1 MQSYIVCLADIIC
14 CVRGKQRD
22 NLHLL
27 YAQLCNTCFVLLV
40 TSFHSRLQR
49 GRNSMHGYP
58 MVYLSLIICGGDSAE
73 PRGSRRLWIRLRW
86 WDLSLSVEVDSFC
99 LQIHYL
105 HPHQCNTR
113 LLRATDSSS
122 DSVCVRITHLYEAYA
137 GCIYSICV
145 CLCACIQLLLPSFYW
160 GLNAAPDVETA
171 NKGNSN

>member
-1 MQSYIVCLADIIC
+1 MC

-49 GRNSMHGYP
+49 GRNSTHGYP

-86 WDLSLSVEVDSFC
+86 WDLSVSVEVDSFC